1 MKNRAERLKNQKN
14 VFKLKNPEKIKN
26 QNIILFDDVYTTGAT
41 INEARKVLK
50 KAGAKN
56 IKVIVLTH

>member
-50 KAGAKN
+50 KAGVKN

>member
-41 INEARKVLK
+41 INEARKILK
-50 KAGAKN
+50 KAGTKN